1 MTVITALISLILL
14 VVGMAFMFVSG
25 ALHEEGNRGS
35 AAFGAALATLI
46 LLMSWVLA

>member
-1 MTVITALISLILL
+1 MTVVTALISLILL

-25 ALHEEGNRGS
+25 AIHEEGDKDS
-35 AAFGAALATLI
+35 AAFGATLATLI